1 MPMSSEVAKQKVEL
15 VAMASSNKYPQ
26 GGNGGS
32 VEIIGGAGTAQ
43 GGNGGRG
50 GALGH
55 GWGGNGGGGKLVG
68 SGNIRGGSGGDAGR
82 PARPALGGASPL
94 GDVSQLP
101 APFNLLPELTD
112 IYGISQVGKGGDSYT
127 EFVVYDGYRY
137 CLNILLHLLQ
147 GPTTGLVSRPEVI
160 DAVDELGAPIRIKN
174 GQEWWDLAIKHFP
187 KETFAVMEHVR
198 ICETE

>member
-1 MPMSSEVAKQKVEL
+1 MSSELAKQKVAQ
-15 VAMASSNKYPQ
+15 VAMACSNKHPQ

-32 VEIIGGAGTAQ
+32 VDIIGGTGTAQ
-43 GGNGGRG
+43 GGNGWRG

-55 GWGGNGGGGKLVG
+55 SWGGDGCGSKFVG
-68 SGNIRGGSGGDAGR
+68 SGNIRGGDGGDAGR

-101 APFNLLPELTD
+101 DPFNLLPGLTD

-147 GPTTGLVSRPEVI
+147 GPTTRLVSCPEVI
-160 DAVDELGAPIRIKN
+160 DAVDELGITIRIKN
-174 GQEWWDLAIKHFP
+174 EQEWWDLAVKHFP
-187 KETFAVMEHVR
+187 KETFEVMAHVR
-198 ICETE
+198 ICET